1 MNIIFLVVIL
11 IVITIIYIN
20 SETYVVDVMNFNKKC
35 TCKDVS
41 CRFYQNYTDIN
52 KSNKSKLFIHLSQE
66 RNERNWLNFGSRSSE
81 ELNMDICLLCIESI
95 ITFCDDLYQVIIYT
109 NDDISKMI
117 PDDELCSIENPN
129 LLSGVDLK
137 QWESY
142 CKFKLLDVYGGVVM
156 EPHFLFIASP
166 PEIFYK
172 PKALTVC
179 EMNNEGMNLTNLNII
194 PSFGSL
200 MVSPKGDE
208 TVKFYL
214 DYFKNLCHNDYSV
227 STQHF
232 DRASG
237 KIDCILKFPSEQIG
251 TTDAKGNPLYLENL
265 FSNENFSLS
274 SNNFCLFINMELLKR
289 NRKYGWILK
298 MSKSD
303 IETSNMFFSNVSRME

>member
-1 MNIIFLVVIL
+1 
-11 IVITIIYIN
+11 
-20 SETYVVDVMNFNKKC
+20 
-35 TCKDVS
+35 
-41 CRFYQNYTDIN
+41 
-52 KSNKSKLFIHLSQE
+52 
-66 RNERNWLNFGSRSSE
+66 
-81 ELNMDICLLCIESI
+81 
-95 ITFCDDLYQVIIYT
+95 
-109 NDDISKMI
+109 MI

-156 EPHFLFIASP
+156 EPQFLFRASP
-166 PEIFYK
+166 PELFYK
-172 PKALTVC
+172 PKALTIC

-274 SNNFCLFINMELLKR
+274 SNNFCLFINIELLKR